1 MFQLYQQGGALFMNV
16 LTLLLILIVVFFVLR
31 LISSNEKNKWYEVIK
46 NLGIMALAVGILGQL
61 IGLFT
66 AMNHI
71 ESAGGVSTAI
81 FAAGFKVSMITTM
94 YGLIIFIISK
104 LFLIIKPKISEE

>member
-1 MFQLYQQGGALFMNV
+1 MNV
-16 LTLLLILIVVFFVLR
+16 LTLLLILIIVFFVLR
-31 LISSNEKNKWYEVIK
+31 LISSNEKNKWYSTIK
-46 NLGIMALAVGILGQL
+46 HLGIMALAIGILGQL

-71 ESAGGVSTAI
+71 ESVGGVSPSV

-104 LFLIIKPKISEE
+104 LFLIITPKINE

>member
-1 MFQLYQQGGALFMNV
+1 MLDIYQQGGSLFMNT

-31 LISSNEKNKWYEVIK
+31 LMTSDEKWYSIIK
-46 NLGIMALAVGILGQL
+46 NLGIMALAVGILGQF

-66 AMNHI
+66 AMQHI
-71 ESAGGVSTAI
+71 EAADGIGTGILAGGI
-81 FAAGFKVSMITTM
+81 KVSMITTM

-104 LFLIIKPKISEE
+104 LLLILKPER